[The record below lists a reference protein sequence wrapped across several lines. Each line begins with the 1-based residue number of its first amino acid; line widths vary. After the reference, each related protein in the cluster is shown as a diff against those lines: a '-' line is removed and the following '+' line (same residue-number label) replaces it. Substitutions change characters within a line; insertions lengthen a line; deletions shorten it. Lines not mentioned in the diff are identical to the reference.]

1 MEWHTVSKLSPHM
14 DETAEGYLICRDV
27 PIARTG
33 TQIYWEGEVP
43 PLQGD
48 AGGRVHVERPEDEV
62 FADESVRSFIGK
74 PVVDDHPA
82 EGVGPDNWSDLSIGY
97 VSNPRRGEAPN
108 NDLLLAD
115 LIFTTRRGIDAVR
128 KRGKRAISVGYN
140 AAYDQTAPGLGIQK
154 NIFCNHVAL
163 VDEGRCGRRCTIL
176 DGAPVYDYEGAI
188 AAFADAGEFVES
200 EHPRDDDGKFSET
213 AGGGAAVQVA
223 SMKKVGGQL
232 GSNPGGRYEDSTGA
246 QFYVKQSKSESH
258 AKNEILA
265 SRLYSAAGSPV
276 LHVHPAD
283 LGGGKLGTAT
293 RWKGVTPIDR
303 KKPDDRRAAQQHFAT
318 HAWLSNWDAVGLEY
332 DNQGRIGGEM
342 HTLDVGGSLLYRAQ
356 GGPKGEAFGNK
367 VGEWDTL
374 RHPSNHQAHTVFGEM
389 TPEQLQGS
397 ASRVA
402 KVSDATIRKLVDEHG
417 PGTAEQK
424 AALAEKLIA
433 RKQDIIGR
441 AGVAAPSQGG
451 PPESPASK
459 PGQPATPPT
468 APTGA
473 AAWKAALPQPPS
485 YVKAFAGK
493 IQAAV
498 TAHAGE
504 PHELVPT
511 IKQIAASGAHNPNN
525 TSYANKVLK
534 HLAAASTHD
543 AEWFA
548 DVDYPADE
556 DIDYRDAWVESEHPR
571 GQPGNAGQF
580 ATSAGGGTSIS
591 SGLESGGFSTGGHH
605 GWKTSLPEPPT
616 YVKSFGEKIK
626 AAVASHLGE
635 PHELVPKI
643 KEIASGAAHNPNN
656 ISYANKVL
664 KHLAAASFMHPGA
677 VGSLSAKKPAK
688 ASPVAPTPTPAPAPA
703 TAPASG
709 GSEELAALPQPTNPD
724 NGYQKNML
732 KVASGNAPPLEKA
745 QALSS
750 YINSLK
756 GNISGATEAYGNSL
770 VAALGAQHGTG
781 TSAKPVKVDGPIPHP
796 QSKPQQNIYKL
807 ATDPATTP
815 AEKIAAIKANE
826 TVQNFPE
833 GFTAKFANE
842 WTSKIAEAYG
852 IPQETPADP
861 TKPTPAPKPAP
872 KPPKPAANAPR
883 PNVHGVAAQTPS
895 NIVTAKPTAR
905 TQHAIKTEN
914 NAKQPN
920 GTDTAMAS
928 QVAPSV
934 DHSFWTT
941 VPQTTKEAI
950 GYYGGSGYTPM
961 NKALRGEAGI
971 DPHWQKKIDAI
982 DEQFFRE
989 EAVAKED
996 VIVRRGE
1003 DTPDELIAAWREQL
1017 AKGPPPCLYPR
1028 SGYTSASMANTPAF
1042 GHKSVWF
1049 HFVVPKGK
1057 PLLGIAG
1064 TVGHGENEVLLHHGQ
1079 QTEIYEIYDA
1089 GGKTHV
1095 KAILR

>member
-1 MEWHTVSKLSPHM
+1 MEWHTISRISHHM
-14 DETAEGYLICRDV
+14 DETAEGYLVCRDV

-33 TQIYWEGEVP
+33 MQIYWEGEVP

-48 AGGRVHVERPEDEV
+48 AGGRVHVERDAAEV
-62 FADESVRSFIGK
+62 FAPDSIQSYEGK
-74 PVVDDHPA
+74 PLVDDHPFEA
-82 EGVGPDNWSDLSIGY
+82 VGPDNWSDLTIGY
-97 VSNPRRGEAPN
+97 VSNVRRGEGIH
-108 NDLLLAD
+108 DELLLAN
-115 LIFTTRRGIDAVR
+115 LIFTTRRGIDAVTKRR
-128 KRGKRAISVGYN
+128 KRALSVGYN
-140 AAYDQTAPGLGIQK
+140 ANYEQTAPGLGRQR

-163 VDEGRCGRRCTIL
+163 VDEGRCGARCTIL
-176 DGAPVYDYEGAI
+176 DGRAVYDYDA
-188 AAFADAGEFVES
+188 ADAEFVES
-200 EHPRDDDGKFSET
+200 EHPRDDEGKFAET
-213 AGGGAAVQVA
+213 AGGAAPIHVA

-232 GSNPGGRYEDSTGA
+232 GSNPGGRYEDNTGA
-246 QFYVKQSKSESH
+246 QFYVKHSKSESH

-293 RWKGVTPIDR
+293 RWQTVAPIDR

-318 HAWLSNWDAVGLEY
+318 HAWLSNWDAVGLDY

-389 TPEQLQGS
+389 TPEQLRGS

-402 KVSDATIRKLVDEHG
+402 KVSDATIRALVNEHG
-417 PGTAEQK
+417 PGTPEQK
-424 AALAEKLIA
+424 TELAEKLIA

-441 AGVAAPSQGG
+441 AGIAAPGQGS

-459 PGQPATPPT
+459 PSQPATPPT

-473 AAWKAALPQPPS
+473 ASGWKAALPTPPS
-485 YVKAFAGK
+485 YVKSFAEK
-493 IQAAV
+493 IKAAV

-504 PHELVPT
+504 PHELAPT
-511 IKQIAASGAHNPNN
+511 IKAIAAGAAHNPNN

-543 AEWFA
+543 ADWFA
-548 DVDYPADE
+548 DIDYPADE
-556 DIDYRDAWVESEHPR
+556 DIDYRDDWVESEHPR

-591 SGLESGGFSTGGHH
+591 SGLPSGGFSTGGHH
-605 GWKTSLPEPPT
+605 GWKTSLPEPPSYT
-616 YVKSFGEKIK
+616 KSFGEKIK

-643 KEIASGAAHNPNN
+643 KEIASAAAHNPNN

-664 KHLAAASFMHPGA
+664 KHLAASSGLHPAA
-677 VGSLSAKKPAK
+677 VGSLSAKKPAQ
-688 ASPVAPTPTPAPAPA
+688 ASPPAATPTPAPAPA
-703 TAPASG
+703 TAPAQG
-709 GSEELAALPQPTNPD
+709 GEGLPQPNPD
-724 NGYQKNML
+724 NSYQKNML
-732 KVASGNAPPLEKA
+732 KVAMGNASPQVKADALENYIEHLTSGGGVYPGSETAMYGHSLVMTLKA
-745 QALSS
+745 QA
-750 YINSLK
+750 
-756 GNISGATEAYGNSL
+756 A
-770 VAALGAQHGTG
+770 HGTG
-781 TSAKPVKVDGPIPHP
+781 TSAPIEVKGPIPHP
-796 QSKPQQNIYKL
+796 QSKPQQNVYKL

-826 TVQNFPE
+826 TIQAFPE

-842 WTSKIAEAYG
+842 WISKIAEAHG
-852 IPQETPADP
+852 IAQEKPA
-861 TKPTPAPKPAP
+861 TPAPTPTPPP
-872 KPPKPAANAPR
+872 KPPKPAVNAPR
-883 PNVHGVAAQTPS
+883 PNVHGAAAETPS
-895 NIVTAKPTAR
+895 NIVTAKLTAR

-920 GTDTAMAS
+920 GTDTLMAS
-928 QVAPSV
+928 QAAPSI
-934 DHSFWTT
+934 DKAFWAE
-941 VPQTTKEAI
+941 VPDFTRQSI
-950 GYYGGSGYTPM
+950 ISYGGSGYQGM
-961 NKALRGEAGI
+961 NQALRGEEGV
-971 DPHWQKKIDAI
+971 DPHWQEQIDAI

-1003 DTPDELIAAWREQL
+1003 NTPDEVIKEWREQL

-1028 SGYTSASMANTPAF
+1028 SGYTSASMANKPAF
-1042 GHKSVWF
+1042 ASKKVWF

-1057 PLLGIAG
+1057 PLLGLAG
-1064 TVGHGENEVLLHHGQ
+1064 TVGHGENEVLLYHGQ
-1079 QTEIYEIYDA
+1079 QTEIYEIYEA

>member
-48 AGGRVHVERPEDEV
+48 AGGRVHVERPEHEV

-188 AAFADAGEFVES
+188 AAFADVGEFVES
-200 EHPRDDDGKFSET
+200 EHPRDDEGKFSET

-389 TPEQLQGS
+389 SPEQLRSS

-424 AALAEKLIA
+424 TALAEKLIA
-433 RKQDIIGR
+433 RKQDVIKR
-441 AGVAAPSQGG
+441 GG
-451 PPESPASK
+451 
-459 PGQPATPPT
+459 
-468 APTGA
+468 
-473 AAWKAALPQPPS
+473 
-485 YVKAFAGK
+485 
-493 IQAAV
+493 
-498 TAHAGE
+498 
-504 PHELVPT
+504 
-511 IKQIAASGAHNPNN
+511 
-525 TSYANKVLK
+525 
-534 HLAAASTHD
+534 AAASTHD
-543 AEWFA
+543 ADWFA
-548 DVDYPADE
+548 DIDYPADE
-556 DIDYRDAWVESEHPR
+556 DIDYRDAWVEGDHPR

-580 ATSAGGGTSIS
+580 ATSPGGGTSIS
-591 SGLESGGFSTGGHH
+591 SGLPSGGFSTGGHH

-664 KHLAAASFMHPGA
+664 KHLAAASLMHPGA

-688 ASPVAPTPTPAPAPA
+688 APTPAATPTPAPAPA
-703 TAPASG
+703 TAPATG
-709 GSEELAALPQPTNPD
+709 EGLPQPTNPE
-724 NGYQKNML
+724 NGYQQNML
-732 KVASGNAPPLEKA
+732 KVASGNSPPLVKA
-745 QALSS
+745 EALANYIEHLKSGGEISS
-750 YINSLK
+750 ASE
-756 GNISGATEAYGNSL
+756 TYGNSL
-770 VAALGAQHGTG
+770 VAALGAQHGAE
-781 TSAKPVKVDGPIPHP
+781 AKPVKVDGPIPHP
-796 QSKPQQNIYKL
+796 ESKPQMAIYKL

-815 AEKIAAIKANE
+815 AQKIAAIKANE

-833 GFTAKFANE
+833 GFTAKFAKQ

-852 IPQETPADP
+852 IEENPA
-861 TKPTPAPKPAP
+861 TKPTEPTPAPPKPAP
-872 KPPKPAANAPR
+872 KPAATTI
-883 PNVHGVAAQTPS
+883 PNVHHEAGMPAT
-895 NIVTAKPTAR
+895 NIVRAQQTTRVK
-905 TQHAIKTEN
+905 HAITVEN
-914 NAKQPN
+914 RAKQPN
-920 GTDTAMAS
+920 GSHTAEAMKI
-928 QVAPSV
+928 APSLTP
-934 DHSFWTT
+934 DFWSHSSVTSE
-941 VPQTTKEAI
+941 TKQAFHD
-950 GYYGGSGYTPM
+950 YAGSGYQSM
-961 NKALRGEAGI
+961 NGALRETGTVGTPKHI
-971 DPHWQKKIDAI
+971 QKKLDLM
-982 DEQFFRE
+982 DEQFLRD
-989 EAVAKED
+989 ASVTTED

-1003 DTPDELIAAWREQL
+1003 QVSAAVIAKLRAQL
-1017 AKGPPPCLYPR
+1017 AKGPPPCLLPR
-1028 SGYTSASMANTPAF
+1028 QGYTSASMANRPAAI
-1042 GHKSVWF
+1042 GANKNTWI
-1049 HFVVPKGK
+1049 HFTVPKGTRM
-1057 PLLGIAG
+1057 LGIAG
-1064 TVGHGENEVLLHHGQ
+1064 LAGHGENEVMLDHGQ
-1079 QTEIYEIYDA
+1079 QTEIYEIWEA
-1089 GGKTHV
+1089 GGKTHI
-1095 KAILR
+1095 KAMVR